1 MKKIIKIL
9 FPFFATLF
17 LWRLSSNI
25 INPNG
30 IFALIPIF
38 YYSIVKEHNEF
49 IPMALIGC
57 FLLDRNFD
65 IVLFWT
71 ALFCLLYAAAGLQS
85 VINFSDRRLRSVD
98 IFMIFIGTGI
108 SLLSVWSAFL
118 TASFIPILTAMW
130 MFIISAVVYA
140 PLTYMFERIECWTK
154 K

>member
-1 MKKIIKIL
+1 MKKIVKVL

-30 IFALIPIF
+30 ILALIPIF
-38 YYSIVKEHNEF
+38 YYSTVKEHNEF

-57 FLLDRNFD
+57 FLLDKNFD

-71 ALFCLLYAAAGLQS
+71 ALFCLLYAASGLQNI
-85 VINFSDRRLRSVD
+85 INFADRRFRSID
-98 IFMIFIGTGI
+98 IFMIFVGSGTLILGI
-108 SLLSVWSAFL
+108 WAAFL
-118 TASFIPILTAMW
+118 TMSLVPVLTAVW
-130 MFIISAVVYA
+130 MFVLSTTAYA
-140 PLTYMFERIECWTK
+140 LLTYMFERIECWTK

>member
-1 MKKIIKIL
+1 MKNIIKVL

-17 LWRLSSNI
+17 LWRLSSDI

-30 IFALIPIF
+30 ILALIPIF

-65 IVLFWT
+65 LILFWT
-71 ALFCLLYAAAGLQS
+71 ILFCLLYAAAGLQS
-85 VINFSDRRLRSVD
+85 VISFSDRRLRSTD
-98 IFMIFIGTGI
+98 IFMIFTGVGI
-108 SLLSVWSAFL
+108 SILGIWSSFL
-118 TASFIPILTAMW
+118 TASFIPILTALW
-130 MFIISAVVYA
+130 MFLISAALYA
-140 PLTYMFERIECWTK
+140 PITYMFERIECWIK

>member
-1 MKKIIKIL
+1 MKKIIKVL

-30 IFALIPIF
+30 ILALIPIF

-49 IPMALIGC
+49 VPMALIGC
-57 FLLDRNFD
+57 FLLDKNFD
-65 IVLFWT
+65 IVLFWSI
-71 ALFCLLYAAAGLQS
+71 LFCFLYAAAGLQNM
-85 VINFSDRRLRSVD
+85 INFADRRLRSID

-108 SLLSVWSAFL
+108 SILGIWSAFL
-118 TASFIPILTAMW
+118 TASLIPVLTAIW
-130 MFIISAVVYA
+130 MFIVSTALYA

-154 K
+154 R